1 MKKGSGIMG
10 EAKKSNW
17 FQRLVVPGIVFQSCV
32 IAGGYGTGRELVEYF
47 MGYGPVKGTLAIC
60 LITLAVWAII
70 AALTY
75 MFAVL
80 YNKYTYKSIMKELLG
95 PVSIAYE
102 VAYIYLVVIIMA
114 VVTSAAGEIV
124 NTLFGWNNWIGIIG
138 MAVAIF
144 LLVISGSDLIEKV
157 LSAWSFVLYGTYIVF
172 LIMCFVKLHGMIGE
186 AYSGPQ
192 PTDVGLGWIKG
203 GFMYAF
209 YNVAVILGTVYTVK
223 HNGKNYKSAGI
234 AGIIAGLIG
243 IVPGIILFVAMC
255 AYYPSINNETLPIAY
270 MLDQMNMPWFQ
281 YIFQIVLFG
290 TLIETG
296 SGLIYGITDRFTTS
310 YKEKGREAPKNL
322 TPIIAIIFLVIGV
335 VVAQFGLTG
344 LIAKGYGAGA
354 WLMFIT
360 YCIPMVTYGV
370 YKIVKRKNDLKAAGV
385 DFNAPADEEE

>member
-1 MKKGSGIMG
+1 MEKEGVMG
-10 EAKKSNW
+10 EANAKSNW
-17 FQRLVVPGIVFQSCV
+17 FQKLIVPGIVFQSCV

-47 MGYGPVKGTLAIC
+47 MGYGPVKGTMAIC
-60 LITLAVWAII
+60 LVTLVVWSLV

-80 YNKYTYKSIMKELLG
+80 YQKYNYKNIMQELLG

-102 VAYIYLVVIIMA
+102 IAYIYLIVIIMA

-157 LSAWSFVLYGTYIVF
+157 LSAWSFILYGTYIIF
-172 LIMCFVKLHGMIGE
+172 LIMCFVNLHGMIGD
-186 AYSGPQ
+186 AFAGPQ
-192 PTDVGLGWIKG
+192 PKDVGASWLQG

-209 YNVAVILGTVYTVK
+209 YNMAVILGTVYTVK
-223 HNGKNYKSAGI
+223 HNGKNYKSAGV
-234 AGIIAGLIG
+234 AGIIAGFIG
-243 IVPGIILFVAMC
+243 IIPGIILFIAMC
-255 AYYPSINNETLPIAY
+255 AYYPQISDETLPIAY
-270 MLDQMNMPWFQ
+270 MLNQMDVPWFQ
-281 YIFQIVLFG
+281 YVFQIVLFG

-296 SGLIYGITDRFTTS
+296 SGLIYGITDRFETS
-310 YKEKGREAPKNL
+310 YVEKGKEAPKNL
-322 TPIIAIIFLVIGV
+322 TVILAIIFLVIGV

-370 YKIVKRKNDLKAAGV
+370 YKIIKKKNELALEG
-385 DFNAPADEEE
+385 PTDEAEA

>member
-1 MKKGSGIMG
+1 MEKEGVMG
-10 EAKKSNW
+10 EANAKSNW
-17 FQRLVVPGIVFQSCV
+17 FQKLIVPGIVFQSCV

-47 MGYGPVKGTLAIC
+47 MGYGPVKGTMAIC
-60 LITLAVWAII
+60 LITLVVWSLV

-80 YNKYTYKSIMKELLG
+80 YQKYNYKNIMQELLG

-102 VAYIYLVVIIMA
+102 IAYIYLIVIIMA

-157 LSAWSFVLYGTYIVF
+157 LSAWSFILYGTYIIF
-172 LIMCFVKLHGMIGE
+172 LIMCFVNLHGMIGD
-186 AYSGPQ
+186 AFSGPQ
-192 PTDVGLGWIKG
+192 PKDVGASWLQG

-209 YNVAVILGTVYTVK
+209 YNMAVILGTVYTVR
-223 HNGKNYKSAGI
+223 HNGKNYKTAGI
-234 AGIIAGLIG
+234 AGIIAGFIG
-243 IVPGIILFVAMC
+243 IIPGIILFIAMC
-255 AYYPSINNETLPIAY
+255 AYYPQISDETLPIAY
-270 MLDQMNMPWFQ
+270 MLNQMNVPWFQ
-281 YIFQIVLFG
+281 YVFQIVLFG

-296 SGLIYGITDRFTTS
+296 SGLIYGITDRFETS
-310 YKEKGREAPKNL
+310 FVEKGKEAPKNL
-322 TPIIAIIFLVIGV
+322 TMILAIVFLVIGV

-370 YKIVKRKNDLKAAGV
+370 YKIIKKKNELALEG
-385 DFNAPADEEE
+385 PADEAEA

>member
-1 MKKGSGIMG
+1 M
-10 EAKKSNW
+10 ENEKKSTW
-17 FQRLVVPGIVFQSCV
+17 FQRLIVPGIVFQSCV

-60 LITLAVWAII
+60 LITLAAWSLV

-80 YNKYTYKSIMKELLG
+80 YNKYNYKSIMQELLG
-95 PVSIAYE
+95 PISIAYE
-102 VAYIYLVVIIMA
+102 ICYIYLLVIIMA

-124 NTLFGWNNWIGIIG
+124 KTLFGWNNWVGIIG

-144 LLVISGSDLIEKV
+144 LLVISGSELIEKV

-172 LIMCFVKLHGMIGE
+172 LIMCFVNLHGMIGD
-186 AYSGPQ
+186 AYAGQQ
-192 PTDVGLGWIKG
+192 PADVGAGWLKG

-209 YNVAVILGTVYTVK
+209 YNMCVLLGTVYTVR
-223 HNGKNYKSAGI
+223 HNGKNYKSAGV
-234 AGIIAGLIG
+234 AGIIAGFIG
-243 IVPGIILFVAMC
+243 IIPGIILFVAMC
-255 AYYPSINNETLPIAY
+255 AFYPAINDETLPIAY
-270 MLDQMNMPWFQ
+270 MIDQMNIPWFQ
-281 YIFQIVLFG
+281 YVFQIVLFG

-310 YKEKGREAPKNL
+310 YTEKGRQAPKNL
-322 TPIIAIIFLVIGV
+322 TSVIAIIFLLIGV
-335 VVAQFGLTG
+335 IVAQFGLTG

-370 YKIVKRKNDLKAAGV
+370 YKIIRKKNELKLEEPAAPG
-385 DFNAPADEEE
+385 AP